1 MSTIA
6 QMKSALAGGGARPN
20 MFIMKITIPQ
30 TDIFDTAD
38 QTSLDG
44 SQSFLC
50 KSTSIPQ
57 ENIGVIEIPF
67 MGKTLKITG
76 DRTIENW
83 TATFINDEDFNIH
96 RIMSIWSDAVF
107 GNLDQLGMRSP
118 SSYMGI
124 AEVTQLA
131 RDNMQNRLTKTQKKD
146 NEDALDANH
155 SAYGTALWVGTTDR
169 KIIKW
174 KMNDIWPTSVSE
186 ISLASDS
193 NDTVEEFTVDFAVQ
207 SFSVETLDKSATL
220 IQPQQL
226 TN

>member
-30 TDIFDTAD
+30 TDIFDTTE

-96 RIMSIWSDAVF
+96 RIMSKWSNAVF
-107 GNLDQLGMRSP
+107 SNMNQIGMRSP

-131 RDNMQNRLTKTQKKD
+131 RDNMQNRLTKTQKEK
-146 NEDALDANH
+146 
-155 SAYGTALWVGTTDR
+155 V
-169 KIIKW
+169 IKY
-174 KMNDIWPTSVSE
+174 
-186 ISLASDS
+186 
-193 NDTVEEFTVDFAVQ
+193 
-207 SFSVETLDKSATL
+207 
-220 IQPQQL
+220 QQHL
-226 TN
+226 K

>member
-30 TDIFDTAD
+30 TDIFDTTE

-96 RIMSIWSDAVF
+96 RIMSKWSNAVF
-107 GNLDQLGMRSP
+107 SNMNQIGMRSP
-118 SSYMGI
+118 GSYMGI
-124 AEVTQLA
+124 ADVTQLS
-131 RDNMQNRLTKTQKKD
+131 RNNVPVGHLGRNILTEAETDYNNDSTVDQWVA
-146 NEDALDANH
+146 NED
-155 SAYGTALWVGTTDR
+155 R
-169 KIIKW
+169 EIIGW
-174 KMNDIWPTSVSE
+174 RMNDIWPTSVSE
-186 ISLASDS
+186 IGLASDS
-193 NDTVEEFTVDFAVQ
+193 NDTLEEFTVDFAVQ
-207 SFSVETLDKSATL
+207 SFSVIPKNEGATKV
-220 IQPQQL
+220 P
-226 TN
+226 NP

>member
-20 MFIMKITIPQ
+20 MFIMNITIPQ
-30 TDIFDTAD
+30 TDIFETTE
-38 QTSLDG
+38 QISLNG

-131 RDNMQNRLTKTQKKD
+131 RADMQNRLTSNLEQINAAALHS
-146 NEDALDANH
+146 NENAAQ
-155 SAYGTALWVGTTDR
+155 WVADTDR

-193 NDTVEEFTVDFAVQ
+193 NDTLEEFTVDFAVQ
-207 SFSVETLDKSATL
+207 SFSVETLDTSATL
-220 IQPQQL
+220 TRPDQA
-226 TN
+226 

>member
-20 MFIMKITIPQ
+20 MFIMRITIPQ

-83 TATFINDEDFNIH
+83 TATFINDENFNIH

-131 RDNMQNRLTKTQKKD
+131 RDNMQNRLTKDQKKD
-146 NEDALDANH
+146 NEDALDADPN
-155 SAYGTALWVGTTDR
+155 ATALWVGTTDR

-193 NDTVEEFTVDFAVQ
+193 NDTLEEFTVDFAVQ
-207 SFSVETLDKSATL
+207 SFSVEMLDKGATR
-220 IQPQQL
+220 
-226 TN
+226 

>member
-20 MFIMKITIPQ
+20 MFIMNITIPQ
-30 TDIFDTAD
+30 TDIFETTE
-38 QTSLDG
+38 QISLNG

-96 RIMSIWSDAVF
+96 RIMSKWSNAVF
-107 GNLDQLGMRSP
+107 SNMNQIGMRSP

-131 RDNMQNRLTKTQKKD
+131 RADMQNRLTSNLEQINAAALHS
-146 NEDALDANH
+146 NENAAQ
-155 SAYGTALWVGTTDR
+155 WVADTDR

-193 NDTVEEFTVDFAVQ
+193 NDTLEEFTVDFAVQ
-207 SFSVETLDKSATL
+207 SFSVETLDTSATL
-220 IQPQQL
+220 TRPDQA
-226 TN
+226 

>member
-20 MFIMKITIPQ
+20 MFTMKITIPQ

-131 RDNMQNRLTKTQKKD
+131 RDNMQNRLTKDQKKD
-146 NEDALDANH
+146 NEDALDADPN
-155 SAYGTALWVGTTDR
+155 ATALWVGTTDR

-193 NDTVEEFTVDFAVQ
+193 NDTLEEFTVDFAVQ
-207 SFSVETLDKSATL
+207 SFSVEMLDKGATR
-220 IQPQQL
+220 
-226 TN
+226 

>member
-20 MFIMKITIPQ
+20 MFTMRITIPQ

-146 NEDALDANH
+146 NEDALDADPN
-155 SAYGTALWVGTTDR
+155 ATALWVGTTDR

-193 NDTVEEFTVDFAVQ
+193 NDTLEEFTVDFAVQ
-207 SFSVETLDKSATL
+207 SFSVETLDTSATL

>member
-96 RIMSIWSDAVF
+96 RIMSKWSNAVF
-107 GNLDQLGMRSP
+107 SNMNQIGMRSP

-131 RDNMQNRLTKTQKKD
+131 RDNMQNKLTKDQKKA
-146 NEDALDANH
+146 NADALAADPDA
-155 SAYGTALWVGTTDR
+155 TALWVGTTDR

-193 NDTVEEFTVDFAVQ
+193 NDTLEEFTVDFAVQ